1 VSAADVAAKHLG
13 AIAALQADHI
23 IPTHGL
29 ANRYSGGECFFDR
42 SLSSKLT
49 EASVYDDD
57 EFRNLTCPD
66 CIVSQIAS
74 NDFRGKKSIAA
85 LSVHGSLRDYAAKS
99 NIQNR
104 NDKKTKKSFTSP
116 SYEFRA
122 SCRADSREVS
132 PYCFGIS

>member
-1 VSAADVAAKHLG
+1 MVGPQSPASPIFLPAQAVSAADVAAKHLG

-66 CIVSQIAS
+66 
-74 NDFRGKKSIAA
+74 
-85 LSVHGSLRDYAAKS
+85 LL
-99 NIQNR
+99 
-104 NDKKTKKSFTSP
+104 
-116 SYEFRA
+116 
-122 SCRADSREVS
+122 CRK
-132 PYCFGIS
+132 